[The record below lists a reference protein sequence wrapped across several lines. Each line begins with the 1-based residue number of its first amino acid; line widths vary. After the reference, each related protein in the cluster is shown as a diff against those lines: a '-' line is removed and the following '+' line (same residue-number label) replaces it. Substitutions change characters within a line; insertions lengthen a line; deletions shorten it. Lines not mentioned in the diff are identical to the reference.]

1 MCRQFEVLSLQTHR
15 QTAFNCF
22 LEKQGSTEL
31 ESGRKRHSERVG
43 KGSWKATGK
52 GSWKKLESGE
62 KRQPESRRKGQLEK
76 AGKRPEKAAEKGQ
89 KRKPE
94 SCRKAT
100 RKGVEKAWIKEQIK
114 VDKSRILL
122 YSNSC
127 LTK

>member
-22 LEKQGSTEL
+22 LEKQGITEL

-62 KRQPESRRKGQLEK
+62 KRQPESSRKGQLEK
-76 AGKRPEKAAEKGQ
+76 AGKRPEKVWK
-89 KRKPE
+89 
-94 SCRKAT
+94 
-100 RKGVEKAWIKEQIK
+100 KAWIKEQASVK
-114 VDKSRILL
+114 F
-122 YSNSC
+122 
-127 LTK
+127 